1 MKQGTLMLTMV
12 AFATLLLASGIGTA
26 VAEPQKNQIPVSA
39 TCDGGVQRTFVING
53 EGNVG
58 HINESKEK
66 NESTEKNIIIATSS
80 FEFFAPEDTE
90 MAELPIADQVIVDNG
105 KKKGLEGDL
114 ITCRGVVLTEL
125 FRLGEVRVRFE
136 FEGFVTPRGNR

>member
-26 VAEPQKNQIPVSA
+26 VAEPQKNQILVPGA
-39 TCDGGVQRTFVING
+39 TCDDGVDRTFVING

-58 HINESKEK
+58 QT
-66 NESTEKNIIIATSS
+66 NESTSNIIIATSS
-80 FEFFAPEDTE
+80 FEFFAPEDRKRKE
-90 MAELPIADQVIVDNG
+90 PIADPVIVDNG
-105 KKKGLEGDL
+105 QKEGLQGDL

-136 FEGFVTPRGNR
+136 FEGFVTP

>member
-1 MKQGTLMLTMV
+1 MKRGTLMLTTVM
-12 AFATLLLASGIGTA
+12 FATLLLASGIGTA

-58 HINESKEK
+58 HING
-66 NESTEKNIIIATSS
+66 STDNIIIATSS
-80 FEFFAPEDTE
+80 FKFLAPDREI
-90 MAELPIADQVIVDNG
+90 PPVIVDNG
-105 KKKGLEGDL
+105 KKEGLKGDL
-114 ITCRGVVLTEL
+114 IRCEGEVPDIEL
-125 FRLGEVRVRFE
+125 FRLGKVTVVYE

>member
-26 VAEPQKNQIPVSA
+26 VAEPQKNQILVPGA
-39 TCDGGVQRTFVING
+39 TCDDGVDRTFVING

-58 HINESKEK
+58 HING
-66 NESTEKNIIIATSS
+66 STDNIIIATSS
-80 FEFFAPEDTE
+80 FKFLAPDREI
-90 MAELPIADQVIVDNG
+90 PPVIVDNG
-105 KKKGLEGDL
+105 KKEGLKGDL
-114 ITCRGVVLTEL
+114 IRCEGEVPDIEL
-125 FRLGEVRVRFE
+125 FRLGKVTVVYE